1 MLTYTV
7 SVFGI
12 KGVIFVVIST
22 FITMSNEILEFSV
35 LVDEKFDVIFEP
47 ADGILGFI
55 LRIFGR

>member
-12 KGVIFVVIST
+12 KDVIFVVLSS
-22 FITMSNEILEFSV
+22 FIAMSNEILEISV
-35 LVDEKFDVIFEP
+35 LVDEKFDVKFES
-47 ADGILGFI
+47 ADGVLGFI

>member
-12 KGVIFVVIST
+12 KDVIFVVLSS
-22 FITMSNEILEFSV
+22 FIAMSNEILEISV
-35 LVDEKFDVIFEP
+35 LVDEKFDVKFEP
-47 ADGILGFI
+47 ADGVLGFI